1 MFLAILLSTGL
12 KLSCL
17 WCSSWVLVRQI
28 CRPVCCALILLVI
41 QGIAFVLIMSSLEV
55 LLELLELNIL
65 RQLIKVIRQVVKEV
79 LMQPL
84 ARLFPHINHHLGLLE
99 SWSYLL
105 RSDLLCSF
113 DIKCHQALGLDFSI
127 IFITS
132 ICFVCTLI
140 CRHSKAPK
148 YLLHRRCLLEFCF
161 CSSSFLLLP
170 ILLLGIQ
177 IQAGHGLIAIKCL
190 LYLVLR
196 SSLGIDEASKTN
208 L

>member
-1 MFLAILLSTGL
+1 
-12 KLSCL
+12 
-17 WCSSWVLVRQI
+17 
-28 CRPVCCALILLVI
+28 LILLVI

-65 RQLIKVIRQVVKEV
+65 RQLIKVIRQAVKEV

-105 RSDLLCSF
+105 LSDLLCSF

-132 ICFVCTLI
+132 IPRHLNICCIAGVYSNFVFAPAASSCCPSCFLI
-140 CRHSKAPK
+140 SEYKLDMA
-148 YLLHRRCLLEFCF
+148 
-161 CSSSFLLLP
+161 
-170 ILLLGIQ
+170 
-177 IQAGHGLIAIKCL
+177 
-190 LYLVLR
+190 
-196 SSLGIDEASKTN
+196 
-208 L
+208 

>member
-132 ICFVCTLI
+132 LCFVCTLI
-140 CRHSKAPK
+140 RRHPKAPK

-170 ILLLGIQ
+170 ILLLDIR

-196 SSLGIDEASKTN
+196 SSLGIDEAPKTN